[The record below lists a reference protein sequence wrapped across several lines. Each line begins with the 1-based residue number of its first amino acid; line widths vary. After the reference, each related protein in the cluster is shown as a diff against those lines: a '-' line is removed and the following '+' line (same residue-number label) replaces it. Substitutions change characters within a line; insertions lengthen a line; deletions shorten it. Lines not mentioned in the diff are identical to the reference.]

1 MAFTRTPADG
11 KLTISDSKAD
21 NAVLSCALEKG
32 NSLVSDWQWLYKDK
46 GDQEWEVVENVSG
59 KSLSPR

>member
-21 NAVLSCALEKG
+21 AVLSCALEKG
-32 NSLVSDWQWLYKDK
+32 NSLVSDWQWLHKDK